1 MVNVLEAKFIVQS
14 VVHASSSHFMKI
26 SEQIQVLW
34 IFSGRKSALEIRAN
48 LYVITNAWIS

>member
-26 SEQIQVLW
+26 SEQI
-34 IFSGRKSALEIRAN
+34 
-48 LYVITNAWIS
+48 